1 MGTPGRPRPR
11 SFRSPQPATAA
22 QRRQCSLALRV
33 PPSTTGYLPAGCRSP
48 TCRELCRIRHG
59 TPSRVAAANATQRK
73 AKAAACHHRVRTI
86 VSQHTQLGTAAL
98 VGCGTRAGRSIAAYA
113 PLSTGSARLPRVAA
127 GRLDAVQSYEG
138 LRAGPDRVHRER
150 VAAGALVAAMNR
162 SAAAALRP
170 LARGTSHLP
179 IAIACAAVCVEV
191 VEQGMT
197 APRLW
202 AVLSDRGH
210 RGGEDDAVLRCR
222 LHPRADT
229 ARHVRLERLHVRV
242 TRTGAT
248 SSAWAERIACGGAGC
263 AGRSPE
269 AFALAAASTSTSR
282 RLGIPT
288 RRMCLAR
295 GAACACSKPALRSKD
310 ATTCSLSLGKPS
322 MRIMAAWSSTAV
334 ATQTSESIATALSP
348 CLVTLALS
356 TICAVVVLCSTM
368 SKYVTVLYYS
378 AFSKRVYTHFRS

>member
-1 MGTPGRPRPR
+1 M
-11 SFRSPQPATAA
+11 
-22 QRRQCSLALRV
+22 
-33 PPSTTGYLPAGCRSP
+33 
-48 TCRELCRIRHG
+48 
-59 TPSRVAAANATQRK
+59 
-73 AKAAACHHRVRTI
+73 
-86 VSQHTQLGTAAL
+86 
-98 VGCGTRAGRSIAAYA
+98 
-113 PLSTGSARLPRVAA
+113 
-127 GRLDAVQSYEG
+127 D
-138 LRAGPDRVHRER
+138 
-150 VAAGALVAAMNR
+150 R

-170 LARGTSHLP
+170 LAHGTSHLP
-179 IAIACAAVCVEV
+179 IACAAVCGSGKH
-191 VEQGMT
+191 GMT
-197 APRLW
+197 APRLS
-202 AVLSDRGH
+202 AVLRDRGH

-222 LHPRADT
+222 PHPRADT

-269 AFALAAASTSTSR
+269 AFALVAASTSTSR

-288 RRMCLAR
+288 RRMCPAR

-310 ATTCSLSLGKPS
+310 ATTCCLSLGKPS

-356 TICAVVVLCSTM
+356 SICAVAVLCSTM

-378 AFSKRVYTHFRS
+378 AFSTRVYTHFRSSWQSH

>member
-1 MGTPGRPRPR
+1 
-11 SFRSPQPATAA
+11 
-22 QRRQCSLALRV
+22 
-33 PPSTTGYLPAGCRSP
+33 
-48 TCRELCRIRHG
+48 
-59 TPSRVAAANATQRK
+59 
-73 AKAAACHHRVRTI
+73 
-86 VSQHTQLGTAAL
+86 
-98 VGCGTRAGRSIAAYA
+98 
-113 PLSTGSARLPRVAA
+113 
-127 GRLDAVQSYEG
+127 
-138 LRAGPDRVHRER
+138 
-150 VAAGALVAAMNR
+150 
-162 SAAAALRP
+162 
-170 LARGTSHLP
+170 
-179 IAIACAAVCVEV
+179 
-191 VEQGMT
+191 
-197 APRLW
+197 
-202 AVLSDRGH
+202 
-210 RGGEDDAVLRCR
+210 
-222 LHPRADT
+222 
-229 ARHVRLERLHVRV
+229 V

-269 AFALAAASTSTSR
+269 AFALVAASTSTSR

-356 TICAVVVLCSTM
+356 TICAEAVLCSTM
-368 SKYVTVLYYS
+368 SKYVTVLYS